1 VMRARVL
8 RMREGESPSAEA
20 PIAHPPPELLAGAPQ
35 HFRPDDPMRRMIDT
49 RVVASGRGFPS
60 TGALWARY
68 RDLAPGVPVTGV
80 VQAAM
85 LADFGGGASRVADIR
100 KYPFANLDI
109 SMRLVRR
116 PVGGWMLV
124 EASSLIQGAGI
135 GVSNMILADRPGEFG
150 RAHQS
155 LFVAAR

>member
-85 LADFGGGASRVADIR
+85 VCDFGGGASQVADLR
-100 KYPFANLDI
+100 QHPLPTLHI
-109 SMRLVRR
+109 SMHLPPR
-116 PVGGWMLV
+116 PLGQTHP
-124 EASSLIQGAGI
+124 I
-135 GVSNMILADRPGEFG
+135 
-150 RAHQS
+150 
-155 LFVAAR
+155 